1 MDAKIS
7 LIRVSPLA
15 VRMET
20 ASYAVAIFRR
30 SVARPIVNKNP
41 LSPEGSR
48 IMRLTNSPDQGNKG
62 KADCIH
68 RLISTARASA
78 VAERKFSKLRSV
90 EWNGDIKRAPLSPGG
105 LRHPAPRGPRTIF
118 IVTLISSLKINKY
131 LKNGFVVQN
140 VYS

>member
-1 MDAKIS
+1 VDAKIS

-78 VAERKFSKLRSV
+78 VAERKFFQIAFCRM
-90 EWNGDIKRAPLSPGG
+90 EWRHKARAPKPQRIAPSSAA
-105 LRHPAPRGPRTIF
+105 RPAHYIYSNINF
-118 IVTLISSLKINKY
+118 IV
-131 LKNGFVVQN
+131 KN
-140 VYS
+140 